1 MSEFQTY
8 KKDLSQSRLVET
20 DKAQALADLKTGD
33 ILVEIERFAFTAN
46 NVTYGAAGDTIGYW
60 KFFPATDNESA
71 DWGCLPVWG
80 FAEISA
86 SKVEGLAVGER
97 IYGYFPPADFLVM
110 SPIKV
115 STQRFV
121 DGVSHRAELPAVYNN
136 YLLLSGEANYDAS
149 SDNVR
154 ALLNPLHVTSF
165 CLCDALQ
172 SETYHGASQVL
183 ILSASSKTAIGVA
196 QGLADDKNSPN
207 IIAVTSRANHDFVTS
222 LGCYDEIICY
232 HQLGDIDASKATV
245 MVDMAGNRA
254 VLGAIHEAL
263 GDNMLSCISVG
274 MTHWET
280 LSDNDPLAAKINRQR
295 SSFFF
300 APAHVQKRV
309 GDWGQEGFSQQA
321 GAFTRAREQ
330 QSKDWMT
337 VETVPDFTAFAEV
350 YADVVAGIMNP
361 NEGLIV
367 LPK

>member
-8 KKDLSQSRLVET
+8 KKDLTRSRLVET
-20 DKAQALADLKTGD
+20 DKTQALADLKAGD
-33 ILVEIERFAFTAN
+33 ILVEIESFAFTAN

-60 KFFPATDNESA
+60 KFFPATANESG

-80 FAEISA
+80 FAEITA
-86 SKVEGLAVGER
+86 SKIDGLFIGER

-115 STQRFV
+115 SPQRFM
-121 DGVSHRAELPAVYNN
+121 DGVAHRAELPGVYNN
-136 YLLLSGEANYDAS
+136 YLLMSGEANYDPS

-172 SETYHGASQVL
+172 SETYLGASQVL
-183 ILSASSKTAIGVA
+183 ILSASSKTAIGLA
-196 QGLADDKNSPN
+196 QGLADAKDSPKVVG
-207 IIAVTSRANHDFVTS
+207 VTSRTNYDFVAS

-232 HQLGDIDASKATV
+232 DQLGNIDESKTTV
-245 MVDMAGNRA
+245 MVDMSGNRS
-254 VLGAIHEAL
+254 VLGTLHEAL
-263 GDNMLSCISVG
+263 GDNMLNCISVG

-309 GDWGQEGFSQQA
+309 GDWGQDGFNQQA
-321 GAFTRAREQ
+321 GAFTQARMQ
-330 QSKDWMT
+330 QSAGWMT
-337 VETVPDFTAFAEV
+337 VETVPDFGAFAEV
-350 YADVVAGIMNP
+350 YAEVVVGKMNP

>member
-8 KKDLSQSRLVET
+8 KKDLTRSRLVET

-60 KFFPATDNESA
+60 KFFPATANESG

-80 FAEISA
+80 FAEITA
-86 SKVEGLAVGER
+86 SKVDGLAVGER
-97 IYGYFPPADFLVM
+97 LYGYFPPADFLVM

-115 STQRFV
+115 SAQRFM
-121 DGVSHRAELPAVYNN
+121 DGAAHRAELPAVYNN
-136 YLLLSGEANYDAS
+136 YLLMSGEANYDAS
-149 SDNVR
+149 IDNVR
-154 ALLNPLHVTSF
+154 SLLNPLHVTSF

-172 SETYHGASQVL
+172 SENYHGASQVV
-183 ILSASSKTAIGVA
+183 ILSASSKTAIGLA
-196 QGLADDKNSPN
+196 QGLADAKDSPTVVG
-207 IIAVTSRANHDFVTS
+207 VTSKTNYDFVAS

-232 HQLGDIDASKATV
+232 EQLGNVDGSKPTV
-245 MVDMAGNRA
+245 MVDMSGNRS
-254 VLGAIHEAL
+254 VLGTLHEAL
-263 GDNMLSCISVG
+263 GDNLLNCISVG

-280 LSDNDPLAAKINRQR
+280 LNDNDPMAAKINRQR

-300 APAHVQKRV
+300 APSHVQKRV
-309 GDWGQEGFSQQA
+309 GDWGQDGFNQQA
-321 GAFTRAREQ
+321 SAFTQARMEQ
-330 QSKDWMT
+330 SAGWMT
-337 VETVPDFTAFAEV
+337 VETVPNFGAFAEV
-350 YADVVAGIMNP
+350 YADVVVGKMNP

>member
-1 MSEFQTY
+1 
-8 KKDLSQSRLVET
+8 
-20 DKAQALADLKTGD
+20 
-33 ILVEIERFAFTAN
+33 
-46 NVTYGAAGDTIGYW
+46 
-60 KFFPATDNESA
+60 
-71 DWGCLPVWG
+71 
-80 FAEISA
+80 
-86 SKVEGLAVGER
+86 
-97 IYGYFPPADFLVM
+97 M
-110 SPIKV
+110 SPINV
-115 STQRFV
+115 SAQGFV
-121 DGVSHRAELPAVYNN
+121 DGVAHRAELPAGYNN

-149 SDNVR
+149 SDNIR

-196 QGLADDKNSPN
+196 QGLADDKNSPT
-207 IIAVTSRANHDFVTS
+207 IIAVTSRANHDFVAS
-222 LGCYDEIICY
+222 LSCYDEIICY
-232 HQLGDIDASKATV
+232 DQLGDIDASKATV
-245 MVDMAGNRA
+245 MVDMAGHRA

-263 GDNMLSCISVG
+263 GDNMLSGISVG
-274 MTHWET
+274 MTQWET

-321 GAFTRAREQ
+321 GAFTKAREQ
-330 QSKDWMT
+330 QSTDWMT
-337 VETVPDFTAFAEV
+337 VETVPDFAAFTEV
-350 YADVVAGIMNP
+350 YSNLVAGQMNP

>member
-207 IIAVTSRANHDFVTS
+207 IIAVTSRANHDFVAS

-245 MVDMAGNRA
+245 MVDMAGHRA

-263 GDNMLSCISVG
+263 GDNMLSGISVG
-274 MTHWET
+274 MTQWET

>member
-1 MSEFQTY
+1 
-8 KKDLSQSRLVET
+8 
-20 DKAQALADLKTGD
+20 
-33 ILVEIERFAFTAN
+33 
-46 NVTYGAAGDTIGYW
+46 
-60 KFFPATDNESA
+60 
-71 DWGCLPVWG
+71 
-80 FAEISA
+80 
-86 SKVEGLAVGER
+86 
-97 IYGYFPPADFLVM
+97 
-110 SPIKV
+110 
-115 STQRFV
+115 
-121 DGVSHRAELPAVYNN
+121 
-136 YLLLSGEANYDAS
+136 
-149 SDNVR
+149 
-154 ALLNPLHVTSF
+154 
-165 CLCDALQ
+165 LQ

-207 IIAVTSRANHDFVTS
+207 IIAVTSRANHDFVAS

-245 MVDMAGNRA
+245 MVDMASNRA

>member
-8 KKDLSQSRLVET
+8 KKDLTRSRLVET
-20 DKAQALADLKTGD
+20 DKTQALADLKAGD

-60 KFFPATDNESA
+60 KFFPATANESG

-80 FAEISA
+80 FAEITA
-86 SKVEGLAVGER
+86 SKTNGLSIGER

-115 STQRFV
+115 SPQRFM
-121 DGVSHRAELPAVYNN
+121 DGVAHRAELPGVYNN
-136 YLLLSGEANYDAS
+136 YLLMSGEANYDPS

-172 SETYHGASQVL
+172 SKTYLGASQVL
-183 ILSASSKTAIGVA
+183 ILSASSKTAIGLA
-196 QGLADDKNSPN
+196 QGLADAKDSPKVVG
-207 IIAVTSRANHDFVTS
+207 VTSRTNYDFVAS

-232 HQLGDIDASKATV
+232 DQLGNIDESKTTV
-245 MVDMAGNRA
+245 MVDMSGNRS
-254 VLGAIHEAL
+254 VLGTLHEAL
-263 GDNMLSCISVG
+263 GDNMLNCISVG

-309 GDWGQEGFSQQA
+309 GDWGQDGFNQQA
-321 GAFTRAREQ
+321 GAFTQARMQ
-330 QSKDWMT
+330 QSAGWMT
-337 VETVPDFTAFAEV
+337 VETVPDFGAFAEV
-350 YADVVAGIMNP
+350 YAEVVVGKMNP

-367 LPK
+367 LPT

>member
-60 KFFPATDNESA
+60 KFFPVTDNEIA

-196 QGLADDKNSPN
+196 QRLANDKNSPN
-207 IIAVTSRANHDFVTS
+207 IIAVTSRANHDFVAS

-245 MVDMAGNRA
+245 MVDMASNRA

>member
-8 KKDLSQSRLVET
+8 KKDLTRSRLVET
-20 DKAQALADLKTGD
+20 DKAEALANLKTGD
-33 ILVEIERFAFTAN
+33 VLVEIERFAFTAN

-60 KFFPATDNESA
+60 KFFPATANESG

-80 FAEISA
+80 FADITA
-86 SKVEGLAVGER
+86 SKVDGLALGER

-115 STQRFV
+115 SPLRFM
-121 DGVSHRAELPAVYNN
+121 DGAAHRAELPAVYNN
-136 YLLLSGEANYDAS
+136 YLLMSGEANYDAS
-149 SDNVR
+149 TDNVR

-172 SETYHGASQVL
+172 SEAYHGASQVV
-183 ILSASSKTAIGVA
+183 ILSASSKTAIGLA
-196 QGLADDKNSPN
+196 QGLADEKSSPRV
-207 IIAVTSRANHDFVTS
+207 IGVTSTTNREFVSS
-222 LGCYDEIICY
+222 LGCYDEIIGY
-232 HQLGDIDASKATV
+232 DQLMDIDDSRATV

-254 VLGAIHEAL
+254 VLGALHEAL

-280 LSDNDPLAAKINRQR
+280 LADNDPLAAKINRQR

-300 APAHVQKRV
+300 APAHIQKRV
-309 GDWGQEGFSQQA
+309 GDWGQDGFSQRAAAFMQTRMEQSA
-321 GAFTRAREQ
+321 G
-330 QSKDWMT
+330 WMR
-337 VETVPDFTAFAEV
+337 VETVADFEAFAKI
-350 YADVVAGIMNP
+350 YADVVVGVMNP